1 MITSC
6 CITCVQMCKCFKYL
20 MNGRTDGRMDDLN
33 WLQRCG
39 DKTIVRTDEWKDGL
53 SLSAWPR
60 VG

>member
-1 MITSC
+1 
-6 CITCVQMCKCFKYL
+6 
-20 MNGRTDGRMDDLN
+20 MNGRTDGRMDDLD

>member
-1 MITSC
+1 
-6 CITCVQMCKCFKYL
+6 

-39 DKTIVRTDEWKDGL
+39 DTTIVRTDEWKDGL
-53 SLSAWPR
+53 SLSAWLR